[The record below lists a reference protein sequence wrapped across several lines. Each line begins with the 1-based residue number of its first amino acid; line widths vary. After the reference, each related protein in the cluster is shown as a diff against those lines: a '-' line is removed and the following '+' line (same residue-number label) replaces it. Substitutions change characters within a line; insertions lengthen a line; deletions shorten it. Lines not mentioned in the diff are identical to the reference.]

1 MKKTNINGLDRE
13 GLESFISSLGEKR
26 FRAQQLYSWM
36 YEKGVMDFEEMT
48 NLSKPFRSKLN
59 ETATISRLKL
69 SQQLSSQ
76 KDPTTKFLFEL
87 DDGQKIESVLMVYP
101 ARSTICIS
109 TQVGCAIDCKFC
121 ATGTMGL
128 TRNLS
133 PGEII
138 DQVAMVQQITGEK
151 ISNIVCMGMG
161 EPFHNYDNLMTAC
174 DILSDDVGMN
184 FAKRHIVVST
194 SGLIPKI
201 HQFTEEGRK
210 FRLAISLNATTD
222 SVRDKL
228 MPLNKKWP
236 IRELIESVQA
246 YTEATKRRVTFEYV
260 LLNGVNDS
268 IEDAERLKKLLGH
281 LSCKINLIP
290 YNATFG
296 EYKRPTDSSIQ
307 QFYEKM
313 AGSKVPVTVRWSK
326 GDDIDA
332 GCGQLATNAN

>member
-1 MKKTNINGLDRE
+1 MKKTNINGLDRF
-13 GLESFISSLGEKR
+13 GLESFVASLGEKS

-36 YEKGVMDFEEMT
+36 YEKGVKDFDEMT
-48 NLSKPFRSKLN
+48 NLSKPLRSKLN
-59 ETATISRLKL
+59 EAATISRLKL
-69 SQQLSSQ
+69 SRQQVSQ
-76 KDPTTKFLFEL
+76 KDQTTKFLFEL
-87 DDGQKIESVLMVYP
+87 DDGQKIESVLILHLG
-101 ARSTICIS
+101 RSTICIS

-121 ATGTMGL
+121 ATGAMGL
-128 TRNLS
+128 TRNLNA
-133 PGEII
+133 GEII
-138 DQVAMVQQITGEK
+138 DQVTMVQEITGEK

-174 DILSDDVGMN
+174 EILSDDVGMS

-201 HQFTEEGRK
+201 RQFTEEKRK

-222 SVRDKL
+222 SVREKL

-236 IRELIESVQA
+236 IRELIESVRA
-246 YTEATKRRVTFEYV
+246 YTAATKKRVTFEYV

-268 IEDAERLKKLLGH
+268 VEDAKRLKKLVGH

-296 EYKRPTDSSIQ
+296 EYKRSTDSNIQ
-307 QFYEKM
+307 KFYEEM
-313 AGSKVPVTVRWSK
+313 AGLKVPVTVRWSR

-332 GCGQLATNAN
+332 GCGQLATKVG